1 MKQAQDF
8 SESLKTLT
16 LSKAHAHS
24 AGSESLNLEDKALE
38 LAMLLSYFSHKCVCV
53 CVCVCA
59 CVCACAMYNLLVF
72 TREESGCA
80 LNEAIRLAQLS
91 ENPIVLQ
98 YSLVSVYVIHI
109 ATC

>member
-53 CVCVCA
+53 CVYVCVCVHV
-59 CVCACAMYNLLVF
+59 CVHVQCIICLSLLERRVVV
-72 TREESGCA
+72 R
-80 LNEAIRLAQLS
+80 
-91 ENPIVLQ
+91 
-98 YSLVSVYVIHI
+98 
-109 ATC
+109 